1 MAKLDSNI
9 YGADETAFASRI
21 SSEALSPGGEKEDF
35 WGARTDEDAKAKG
48 NDPEHENPDV
58 KVVKSTGTQTAKK
71 SEGN

>member
-9 YGADETAFASRI
+9 YGADETTFASRVA
-21 SSEALSPGGEKEDF
+21 SEALSSGGEKEDF
-35 WGARTDEDAKAKG
+35 WGARIDQDARAKG

-58 KVVKSTGTQTAKK
+58 KAEKFVGTETAKK